1 MNYYKTKKNEEDYIV
16 MQMFQ
21 KSKFS
26 GAEQFFLMIKKKPTD
41 AVIIYLLP
49 YYITGFNV

>member
-26 GAEQFFLMIKKKPTD
+26 GAEQFLFFSYDKK
-41 AVIIYLLP
+41 
-49 YYITGFNV
+49 NREMQ